1 MSLYNLYNCNFRFS
15 FFQHTH
21 RHDSGKVDTM
31 LTAEANEKFP
41 MAVIDFYEK
50 KVIWS
55 NKNRTDGNKIGK
67 LSIKFSEMNVTSP
80 TKKFK
85 MTPKIGFAR
94 GLKPKEIL
102 GATDDSGGH
111 MCFLMAWFVIVVSAL
126 F

>member
-1 MSLYNLYNCNFRFS
+1 MYNCNFRFS

-21 RHDSGKVDTM
+21 RHHSGKVVTM

-41 MAVIDFYEK
+41 MAVIEFYEE

-55 NKNRTDGNKIGK
+55 NKIRTDRNMIGNPP
-67 LSIKFSEMNVTSP
+67 IKFFEMNVTSP
-80 TKKFK
+80 TEKFK

-111 MCFLMAWFVIVVSAL
+111 MCFLMARFEIVVSAL